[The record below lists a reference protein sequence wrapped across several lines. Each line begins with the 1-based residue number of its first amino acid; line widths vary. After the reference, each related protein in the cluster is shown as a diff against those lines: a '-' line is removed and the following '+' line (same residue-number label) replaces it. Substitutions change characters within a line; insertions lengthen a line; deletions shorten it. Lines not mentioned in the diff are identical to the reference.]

1 MTPRPD
7 REAIWNN
14 KHAAGG
20 KGAVRP
26 RVLTPP
32 RDNPS
37 RETESQILPVMNK
50 SGSLAIPPKRWHRGA
65 Q

>member
-7 REAIWNN
+7 REAFRNN

-32 RDNPS
+32 PRQSVARN
-37 RETESQILPVMNK
+37 
-50 SGSLAIPPKRWHRGA
+50 
-65 Q
+65 